1 MPYARIADV
10 SHHAGSQCFVGE
22 LHRQVAALQ
31 FAGDD
36 DNALRVHPPDIPQSD
51 NFRGRRRF

>member
-1 MPYARIADV
+1 MT
-10 SHHAGSQCFVGE
+10 
-22 LHRQVAALQ
+22 ALQ